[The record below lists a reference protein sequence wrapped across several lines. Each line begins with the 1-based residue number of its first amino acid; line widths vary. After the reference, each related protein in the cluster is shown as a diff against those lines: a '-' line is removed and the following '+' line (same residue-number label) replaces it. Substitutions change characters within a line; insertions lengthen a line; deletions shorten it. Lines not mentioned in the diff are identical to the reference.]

1 MQSSY
6 CSFYLFQIHFVVLLK
21 VELYELG
28 NFALAQIPILIFVKF
43 IEQNVKVVLIVEFSS
58 VFTNDRGDCVNELF
72 RLFSIKPPVFVNVVG
87 LPQIVQ

>member
-1 MQSSY
+1 MQSY
-6 CSFYLFQIHFVVLLK
+6 CSFYLFQVQFIVLPK

-28 NFALAQIPILIFVKF
+28 NFALTQIPILIFVKF

-58 VFTNDRGDCVNELF
+58 VFTNDRGDRVNELF

-87 LPQIVQ
+87 LPQIVH

>member
-6 CSFYLFQIHFVVLLK
+6 CSFYLFQVHFIVLPK